1 MYMCADLYGCVFTLC
16 ARVSPQS
23 GPGFEIMVI
32 EHNIVPDARGR
43 QHEKEMP
50 GLPRDGFLIPELPCC
65 KQVAP
70 EDHRK
75 DLSGPFPL

>member
-1 MYMCADLYGCVFTLC
+1 
-16 ARVSPQS
+16 
-23 GPGFEIMVI
+23 MVI